1 MVAAL
6 KICPRFSPM
15 DPSNTLTIQIQIQ
28 IQIQKQK
35 QKYKIKQLHG
45 HLEDLSTLFT
55 MVHSRVL
62 TTRPTRLII
71 LIVFT
76 RTVPVAENKLHKY
89 EVTTRKTLKDTI
101 KIPSEMEAALR
112 YITLLTSFTLLTW
125 FTLLTLFHHKGIIS
139 NVRHFGPQQPYSF

>member
-1 MVAAL
+1 
-6 KICPRFSPM
+6 M
-15 DPSNTLTIQIQIQ
+15 DHSNALTIQIQIQ
-28 IQIQKQK
+28 KVQIQIQIQK

-89 EVTTRKTLKDTI
+89 EVTTRKTLKDTT

-139 NVRHFGPQQPYSF
+139 NAM

>member
-1 MVAAL
+1 M
-6 KICPRFSPM
+6 
-15 DPSNTLTIQIQIQ
+15 QIQI
-28 IQIQKQK
+28 QK

-76 RTVPVAENKLHKY
+76 TTVPVAENKLHKY
-89 EVTTRKTLKDTI
+89 EVTTRKKTERHNKSTFRDGGSTALYYTVDIVHTVDMVYTVDTI
-101 KIPSEMEAALR
+101 S
-112 YITLLTSFTLLTW
+112 S
-125 FTLLTLFHHKGIIS
+125 
-139 NVRHFGPQQPYSF
+139 